1 MPQPSRLFG
10 RSSEL
15 EVLGQLLAGVRS
27 GQSGVLV
34 VRGEPGIGK
43 TALLRY
49 LMGEASGFRV
59 VRGIGVESEMGLAPG
74 DQHLSAGPLSGPG
87 PRREPWQ

>member
-1 MPQPSRLFG
+1 MLPCLSPSRLLG
-10 RSSEL
+10 RTSEL

-59 VRGIGVESEMGLAPG
+59 VRR
-74 DQHLSAGPLSGPG
+74 AGASGG
-87 PRREPWQ
+87 AGAAAR